1 MSFRTRLKER
11 REYLNMSRAE
21 LASKIGVTQ
30 AAIGN
35 YENGIS
41 SPKEEIL
48 YRIFDALAVEPNYL
62 WQDEMKKSSLP
73 FTVSYPEQSLIK
85 KYRALDTHGKDIV
98 DTVLEKEYERVQE
111 QEELVEIPL
120 VARSGDN
127 EILKVTKKDAEEGLR
142 ELDEAVKRSGHE
154 SDHL

>member
-1 MSFRTRLKER
+1 MSFSTRLKER

-48 YRIFDALAVEPNYL
+48 YRIFDALSVEPNYL
-62 WQDEMKKSSLP
+62 WQDEMKNSSFP

-98 DTVLEKEYERVQE
+98 DTVLDKEYERVQE
-111 QEELVEIPL
+111 QEEHVEIPL

-127 EILKVTKKDAEEGLR
+127 EILKVTKKDAQEGLR

>member
-1 MSFRTRLKER
+1 MSFSTRLKER

-98 DTVLEKEYERVQE
+98 DTVLEKEYERIQQDE
-111 QEELVEIPL
+111 DLVGISL
-120 VARSGDN
+120 VARSGKN
-127 EILKVTKKDAEEGLR
+127 EIIKVTRKELEEINKI
-142 ELDEAVKRSGHE
+142 LDEYEADPDEEADK
-154 SDHL
+154 L